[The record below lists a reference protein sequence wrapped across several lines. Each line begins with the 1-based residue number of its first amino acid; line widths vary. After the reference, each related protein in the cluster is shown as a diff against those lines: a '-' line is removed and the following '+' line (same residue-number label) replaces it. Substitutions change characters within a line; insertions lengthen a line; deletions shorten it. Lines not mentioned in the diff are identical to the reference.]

1 MFSSSATT
9 SLFKLSKRNFTPIN
23 DPGFLLV
30 TIVFRCKSAGALA
43 QVHAENGDLIAEQSE
58 KMIRLG
64 ITGPEGHEMCRP
76 EAVEGEATNRAIV
89 IAHEV
94 SLIIIILVGVNK
106 LLSFLIDKIPSKSS
120 QHNSTLVVLNLGGI
134 AHILRCSL
142 YKSI

>member
-1 MFSSSATT
+1 M
-9 SLFKLSKRNFTPIN
+9 
-23 DPGFLLV
+23 
-30 TIVFRCKSAGALA
+30 FRCKSVGALA

-94 SLIIIILVGVNK
+94 SINLIIIIQQVNNVVIPKLHRLHRHSNTLITFCRKVWSMFPNMLVLDINSSCCPAYFTHPK
-106 LLSFLIDKIPSKSS
+106 LPLKYKVS
-120 QHNSTLVVLNLGGI
+120 QE
-134 AHILRCSL
+134 
-142 YKSI
+142 